1 MELISLNSIVRS
13 YLNERGLILHDYFR
27 ILSIA
32 IAGVKDIAKDI
43 EISSN
48 VKAKEIDIDETGRGV
63 LPADAVQIIKVC
75 IKNGDKIVGL
85 SPVEDINPLP
95 ARDGQG
101 NRVKRGVER
110 ERRTEGITFID
121 LQYWWSSQI
130 NDKGE
135 FLGRRFGTP
144 PRQPMNYQIFGD
156 QIQLD
161 TRLNLDCVT
170 VIYQT
175 NGIRVSDINMV
186 HSYADEVVKLW
197 IDWKFNERENRKGL
211 WETQNAK
218 REYGLKK
225 QALYSMIHGLGYEE
239 LMKTIRDKQVLTL
252 KN

>member
-32 IAGVKDIAKDI
+32 IAGVKDIAKDV
-43 EISSN
+43 EISGN
-48 VKAKEIDIDETGRGV
+48 VKAKEINIDETGRGI
-63 LPADAVQIIKVC
+63 LPSDAVQIIKVC

-85 SPVEDINPLP
+85 ANIDNINPLP
-95 ARDGQG
+95 KRDSQG
-101 NRVKRGVER
+101 NKVKRGIES

-121 LQYWWSSQI
+121 LQYWWSAQV

-135 FLGRRFGTP
+135 FQGRRFGTP

-175 NGIRVSDINMV
+175 NGVKISDINMI

-197 IDWKFNERENRKGL
+197 IDWKFQERDNRKGL

-218 REYGLKK
+218 RDYSLKK
-225 QALYSMIHGLGYEE
+225 QALYAMIHGIGYEE

>member
-13 YLNERGLILHDYFR
+13 YLNERGLVFHDYFR

-32 IAGVKDIAKDI
+32 IAGVKDIAKDV
-43 EISSN
+43 EISGN
-48 VKAKEIDIDETGRGV
+48 VKAKEVTINAAGRGKI
-63 LPADAVQIIKVC
+63 PRDATQVIKVC
-75 IKNGDKIVGL
+75 VKNGDKLVGL
-85 SPVEDINPLP
+85 AKIDDINPLP
-95 ARDGQG
+95 ARDPQG
-101 NRVKRGVER
+101 EVIKRGLEQ

-121 LQYWWSSQI
+121 LQYWWSSQT

-156 QIQLD
+156 EIQLD
-161 TRLNLDCVT
+161 TRINLDCVT

-175 NGIRVSDINMV
+175 NGVNISDVNMI

-197 IDWKFNERENRKGL
+197 IDWKYSDRQNKKGL
-211 WETQNAK
+211 WETQNAR
-218 REYGLKK
+218 REYSLKR
-225 QALYSMIHGLGYEE
+225 QALYAMIHGLGYEE

>member
-32 IAGVKDIAKDI
+32 ISAIKDISKDV
-43 EISSN
+43 EISN
-48 VKAKEIDIDETGRGV
+48 NIKASEISINDAGRGV
-63 LPADAVQIIKVC
+63 IPPDAVNVIKVC
-75 IKNGDKIVGL
+75 VNNGDKIVGL
-85 SPVEDINPLP
+85 AKVDDINPILL
-95 ARDGQG
+95 RDNLG
-101 NRVKRGVER
+101 NPIKRGIEA

-121 LQYWWSSQI
+121 LQYWWSAQV

-135 FLGRRFGTP
+135 AQGRRFGTP
-144 PRQPMNYQIFGD
+144 PSQPMNYQIFGD

-161 TRLNLDCVT
+161 SRLTFDCVT
-170 VIYQT
+170 IIYQT
-175 NGIRVSDINMV
+175 NGVKISDVNMV
-186 HSYADEVVKLW
+186 HSHADEVVKAY
-197 IDWKFNERENRKGL
+197 IDWKFQERDNRKGL

-218 REYGLKK
+218 KEYTLKK